1 MRSSV
6 EDIPQSILIVK
17 LSAIGD
23 VIQTLPMVEAL
34 KRQFPRAR
42 IDWVVEEDAS
52 NLLLSHPRV
61 DRVIISRRKSWV
73 KRVLKPGEFWKTLG
87 EVSRFVRDLRSQHYD
102 WVIDNHG
109 IFKSGLLMLLSRGRR
124 KIGFQASAGIAEE
137 GSYFFTHE
145 RYKPLSIER
154 HALERYLDLVSQMG
168 VQIGPTSLHFPVPPD
183 SLKQAE
189 ALLRQKGFGSRPL
202 VVLHPV
208 AKWETKQWPAENF
221 ARLISALAQEKA
233 TVVITGSPQDEGPV
247 REILHQAG
255 GESIK
260 VLNLVGKTNLM
271 ELAGIFSLSD
281 LVLSPDTGPMHLA
294 AAVKAPLIALFGP
307 TAPWRTGPYGNNPR
321 IIRKGLPCSPCFKKR
336 CQTVECMNSISVEE
350 VLDAVGQKLKEEG
363 KPMWTPKQIERK
375 THASE

>member
-73 KRVLKPGEFWKTLG
+73 KRVLKPREFWRTLR
-87 EVSRFVRDLRSQHYD
+87 EVSRFVRDIRSQHYD

-255 GESIK
+255 GESVK

-363 KPMWTPKQIERK
+363 KPIWTPKQIERK